1 MAKNFYDE
9 NMDSSPLSLF
19 RLSLQAVAKMM
30 YEDHWFPYIGNPLPS
45 EISDSL
51 MVTLRLNNWLNNET
65 MALFDKRF
73 RLTEVHLSSCL
84 LTVMPIGMLRM
95 HPIKRLN
102 IRDNSAGDSVRNLHN
117 IFQLLGPHALT
128 SLECIDISGTTAIT
142 CISSLAE
149 LKYLTTLI
157 VSETPGFGD
166 AELKMV
172 CKEMRYMKVF
182 DLSQTVIT
190 TVAPLCNLKDTLEVL
205 VMHRLKFS
213 RAVAINGITDT
224 LRLLKKITYMDISD
238 KKVDVLPNSIG
249 EPFQVDIGTLVIRDV
264 VASDIPWWPRLRFLD
279 IAGNALNFHNLLLTI
294 DHITKFISMHPDLVF
309 ISILDTC
316 LNRHPYHYPY
326 ERDKPLQIANA
337 GTRAQC
343 LLSLQQY
350 WRPDREAFASHAL
363 QAVYYLLQTTYDEF
377 QPSDLRLTVRGV
389 VLSMLNHKKNIA
401 IQMAGSACLYHLCK
415 SKRINQLTAQ
425 ETRYCVDRCLDAA
438 ENHPRMVQLQKNVWL
453 TVCSDHLLQ
462 SLNFNIFRTC
472 EVALESM
479 VNTRDSSVSRQSL
492 YFYEWER
499 AKIFLLMTIAVVS
512 ILAPKLPT
520 EQSHLLATNKRYVA
534 HLIEMINENL
544 ANPDNGHDN
553 FNNFTVKFTLSA
565 LWNLTDESPVTCR
578 LFVQL
583 GGIAA
588 AFGVLDQYQNNTS
601 IQTKVLGLLNNIAE
615 VRSLKRRIVHHRY
628 VRTVLELLE
637 SDLMLDSYVSSA
649 RHIDVSYFAAGI
661 LANLLDCG
669 PWTFEPTSDHCNQ
682 SLILAVKRWP
692 KALLTM
698 VAYRSF
704 VPFFVLLKQDDITGA
719 QMWAA
724 WAIQHVC
731 ISDKQN
737 NYIKLLLSQGGQ
749 EEFSRL
755 ANSRFAH
762 PDAVQLA
769 HSVLNLIKECGCE
782 SSKLKN

>member
-1 MAKNFYDE
+1 MVSNFYDE
-9 NMDSSPLSLF
+9 NMELSPSSLF
-19 RLSLQAVAKMM
+19 RLSLQAVARTMFE
-30 YEDHWFPYIGNPLPS
+30 YHWFPSIENPLPS

-51 MVTLRLNNWLNNET
+51 MTTLRLSSWLNSET
-65 MALFDKRF
+65 IALFDKRF
-73 RLTEVHLSSCL
+73 RLTEVYLSYSL
-84 LTVMPIGMLRM
+84 LTAMPTEVLRM
-95 HPIKRLN
+95 HPIKRLT
-102 IRDNSAGDSVRNLHN
+102 IRDTSAGDSVRDLHS
-117 IFQLLGPHALT
+117 ILHLLGPHALR
-128 SLECIDISGTTAIT
+128 SLEYIDMSGITPVT
-142 CISSLAE
+142 CISCLAD

-157 VSETPGFGD
+157 VSETPVFGD
-166 AELKMV
+166 VELKTV
-172 CKEMRYMKVF
+172 CKEMRFLRVL
-182 DLSQTVIT
+182 DLSRTVIT
-190 TVAPLCNLKDTLEVL
+190 SVAPLSNLKDTLEVL

-213 RAVAINGITDT
+213 HVATNGAVDT
-224 LRLLKKITYMDISD
+224 LQLLNKLTFLDISD
-238 KKVDVLPNSIG
+238 KKVDVLANSIG
-249 EPFQVDIGTLVIRDV
+249 EPLQTDIGTLVVRDV
-264 VASDIPWWPRLRFLD
+264 VALGVPWWPNLRFLD
-279 IAGNALNFHNLLLTI
+279 IAGNALSFDNLVLTI
-294 DHITKFISMHPDLVF
+294 DYITKFISMHPHLVC
-309 ISILDTC
+309 ISVLDTS
-316 LNRHPYHYPY
+316 LNRHPYQYPY
-326 ERDKPLQIANA
+326 ERDKPLQIANG

-343 LLSLQQY
+343 LLALQLY

-363 QAVYYLLQTTYDEF
+363 QAVYYLLQTSYDEF
-377 QPSDLRLTVRGV
+377 QSADLRLTVRGV
-389 VLSMLNHKKNIA
+389 ILSMLNHKKNIA

-425 ETRYCVDRCLDAA
+425 ETRCCVDRCLDAA

-462 SLNFNIFRTC
+462 SLNFDIFRTC

-479 VNTRDSSVSRQSL
+479 VNTRDPSVSR
-492 YFYEWER
+492 
-499 AKIFLLMTIAVVS
+499 MTIAVVS

-520 EQSHLLATNKRYVA
+520 KQSHRLATNKRYVA

-544 ANPDNGHDN
+544 DNPDNGHDN

-588 AFGVLDQYQNNTS
+588 AFGVLEHYQNNTN

-615 VRSLKRRIVHHRY
+615 VKGLKKRIVHHRY
-628 VRTVLELLE
+628 IRTVLELLE
-637 SDLMLDSYVSSA
+637 SDLMPDNYSTTVGNA

-669 PWTFEPTSDHCNQ
+669 PWTFEPTSHHCNQ
-682 SLILAVKRWP
+682 SLIMAVKRWP

-704 VPFFVLLKQDDITGA
+704 VPFFVLLKHDDITGA

-737 NYIKLLLSQGGQ
+737 NYIKLLLSQGGR
-749 EEFSRL
+749 EEFIRL

-762 PDAVQLA
+762 PDAIRLA
-769 HSVLNLIKECGCE
+769 HSVLSLIKNSICDP
-782 SSKLKN
+782 SKPKN

>member
-1 MAKNFYDE
+1 MASNFYDGSME
-9 NMDSSPLSLF
+9 LSPSSLL
-19 RLSLQAVAKMM
+19 RLSLQAVARVMFE
-30 YEDHWFPYIGNPLPS
+30 YRWFPSIKNPLPP

-51 MVTLRLNNWLNNET
+51 MTTLRLNNWLNSGT
-65 MALFDKRF
+65 IALFDKRF
-73 RLTEVHLSSCL
+73 RLTEVHLSCSL
-84 LTVMPIGMLRM
+84 LRAMPTKVLRM
-95 HPIKRLN
+95 HPIKRLT
-102 IRDNSAGDSVRNLHN
+102 IRDTSVGDSFRDLRG
-117 IFQLLGPHALT
+117 ILELLGPHALT
-128 SLECIDISGTTAIT
+128 SLEYIDISGVTPVSY
-142 CISSLAE
+142 ISCLAD

-157 VSETPGFGD
+157 VSETPAFGD
-166 AELKMV
+166 SELNTV
-172 CKEMRYMKVF
+172 CTEMRYLRVL
-182 DLSQTVIT
+182 DLSQTIISTIT
-190 TVAPLCNLKDTLEVL
+190 PLRNLKDTLEVL
-205 VMHRLKFS
+205 IMHRLRFS
-213 RAVAINGITDT
+213 RAVAINGAANT
-224 LRLLKKITYMDISD
+224 LQLLNKLTFLDISD

-249 EPFQVDIGTLVIRDV
+249 EPLQVDIGTLIVRDV
-264 VASDIPWWPRLRFLD
+264 VTFGMPWWPSLCFLD
-279 IAGNALNFHNLLLTI
+279 IAGNALNFHSLAVTI
-294 DHITKFISMHPDLVF
+294 DYITKFISMHPHLVY
-309 ISILDTC
+309 ISVLDTS
-316 LNRHPYHYPY
+316 LNRHPYQYPY
-326 ERDKPLQIANA
+326 ERDKPLQIAGG

-343 LLSLQQY
+343 LLALKRY
-350 WRPDREAFASHAL
+350 WRPDREAFVSHAL
-363 QAVYYLLQTTYDEF
+363 QAIYYLLQTSYDEF
-377 QPSDLRLTVRGV
+377 LPADLRLTVRGV

-425 ETRYCVDRCLDAA
+425 ETRYCIDRCLDAA

-462 SLNFNIFRTC
+462 SLNFDIFRTC

-479 VNTRDSSVSRQSL
+479 INTRDPSVSR
-492 YFYEWER
+492 
-499 AKIFLLMTIAVVS
+499 MTIAVVS

-520 EQSHLLATNKRYVA
+520 KQSHRLATNKRYVA
-534 HLIEMINENL
+534 HLIEMITESLENP
-544 ANPDNGHDN
+544 NNGHDN

-588 AFGVLDQYQNNTS
+588 AFGVLEHYQNNTN

-615 VRSLKRRIVHHRY
+615 VRGLKKRIVHHRY

-637 SDLMLDSYVSSA
+637 SDLIPDNYAAAVGNA

-669 PWTFEPTSDHCNQ
+669 PWTFEPTSDYCNQ
-682 SLILAVKRWP
+682 SLIMAVKRWP

-704 VPFFVLLKQDDITGA
+704 MPFFVLLKQDDITGA

-731 ISDKQN
+731 INDKQN
-737 NYIKLLLSQGGQ
+737 NYMKLLLSQGGR
-749 EEFSRL
+749 EEFIRL

-762 PDAVQLA
+762 PDAIRLA
-769 HSVLNLIKECGCE
+769 HSVLNLIKHY
-782 SSKLKN
+782 L

>member
-1 MAKNFYDE
+1 MA
-9 NMDSSPLSLF
+9 
-19 RLSLQAVAKMM
+19 
-30 YEDHWFPYIGNPLPS
+30 
-45 EISDSL
+45 
-51 MVTLRLNNWLNNET
+51 TLRFNNWLNSET
-65 MALFDKRF
+65 MTFFDKRF
-73 RLTEVHLSSCL
+73 RLTEVHLSYNL
-84 LTVMPIGMLRM
+84 LMAMPTGMLQM

-102 IRDNSAGDSVRNLHN
+102 ICDNAAGDSVRDLHN
-117 IFQLLGPHALT
+117 VLQLLGPYALM
-128 SLECIDISGTTAIT
+128 SLEYLDMSGITTVT
-142 CISSLAE
+142 CISYLAE

-166 AELKMV
+166 TELKMV
-172 CKEMRYMKVF
+172 CKEMRYMKVL

-190 TVAPLCNLKDTLEVL
+190 TVAPLINLKNTLEVL
-205 VMHRLKFS
+205 VMHRLRFS
-213 RAVAINGITDT
+213 RAVAINGATDT
-224 LRLLKKITYMDISD
+224 LRLLNKLTYIDISD

-249 EPFQVDIGTLVIRDV
+249 EPLQVDIGTLVVRDV
-264 VASDIPWWPRLRFLD
+264 VTSDVPWWPRLRFLD
-279 IAGNALNFHNLLLTI
+279 IAGNALNFHSLVLTI
-294 DHITKFISMHPDLVF
+294 DYITKFISMHPHLIF
-309 ISILDTC
+309 ISVLDTSI
-316 LNRHPYHYPY
+316 NRHPYQYPY
-326 ERDKPLQIANA
+326 ERDKPLQIANG

-343 LLSLQQY
+343 LLSLQRY
-350 WRPDREAFASHAL
+350 WRPDRKAFASHAL

-462 SLNFNIFRTC
+462 SLNFDIFRTC

-479 VNTRDSSVSRQSL
+479 VNTRDPSVSR
-492 YFYEWER
+492 
-499 AKIFLLMTIAVVS
+499 MTIAVVS

-544 ANPDNGHDN
+544 DNPDNGHDN

-588 AFGVLDQYQNNTS
+588 AFGILEQYRNNTN

-615 VRSLKRRIVHHRY
+615 VKSLKRRIVHHRY
-628 VRTVLELLE
+628 IRTVLDLLE
-637 SDLMLDSYVSSA
+637 SDFMPNNYAAAVGNA

-682 SLILAVKRWP
+682 SLIMAVKRWP

-704 VPFFVLLKQDDITGA
+704 VPFFVLLKQDNITGA

-731 ISDKQN
+731 ISDRQN
-737 NYIKLLLSQGGQ
+737 NYIKLLLSQGGR
-749 EEFSRL
+749 EEFLRL
-755 ANSRFAH
+755 TNSRFAH

-769 HSVLNLIKECGCE
+769 HSVLNLIKESDCD
-782 SSKLKN
+782 SSKSKN

>member
-1 MAKNFYDE
+1 MASNFYDDSME
-9 NMDSSPLSLF
+9 SSPSSLF
-19 RLSLQAVAKMM
+19 RLSLQVVARTMFE
-30 YEDHWFPYIGNPLPS
+30 YHWFPSIENPLPS

-51 MVTLRLNNWLNNET
+51 MATLRFNNWLNRKT
-65 MALFDKRF
+65 LALFDKRF
-73 RLTEVHLSSCL
+73 RLTEVHLSCSL
-84 LTVMPIGMLRM
+84 LSVMSVEMLRM
-95 HPIKRLN
+95 HLIKRLT
-102 IRDNSAGDSVRNLHN
+102 IRDTSVGDSVRDLHS
-117 IFQLLGPHALT
+117 ILQLLGPHALT
-128 SLECIDISGTTAIT
+128 SLEYVDMSGITPITYIS
-142 CISSLAE
+142 CLAD

-157 VSETPGFGD
+157 VSETPAFGD

-172 CKEMRYMKVF
+172 CKEMRYMRVL

-190 TVAPLCNLKDTLEVL
+190 TISPLKNLIGTLEVL
-205 VMHRLKFS
+205 VMHRLRFS
-213 RAVAINGITDT
+213 RAVNMNGALDT
-224 LRLLKKITYMDISD
+224 LALLNKLTFLDISD
-238 KKVDVLPNSIG
+238 KKVDVFLPNGYS
-249 EPFQVDIGTLVIRDV
+249 EPFQIDIGTLVIRDIV
-264 VASDIPWWPRLRFLD
+264 EFGPWWPNLCSLD
-279 IAGNALNFHNLLLTI
+279 VAGNALNFHSLVLTI
-294 DHITKFISMHPDLVF
+294 DYVTKFISMHPHLIY
-309 ISILDTC
+309 ISLLDTS
-316 LNRHPYHYPY
+316 LNRHPYQYPY
-326 ERDKPLQIANA
+326 ERDKPLQIASG
-337 GTRAQC
+337 GTRDQC
-343 LLSLQQY
+343 LLSLQKY

-363 QAVYYLLQTTYDEF
+363 QAVYYLLQTSYDEF
-377 QPSDLRLTVRGV
+377 QPADLRLTVRGV

-415 SKRINQLTAQ
+415 SKRINQLTAL
-425 ETRYCVDRCLDAA
+425 ETRHCVDRCLDAA

-462 SLNFNIFRTC
+462 SLNFDIFRTC

-479 VNTRDSSVSRQSL
+479 VNTRDPSVSR
-492 YFYEWER
+492 
-499 AKIFLLMTIAVVS
+499 MTIAVVS

-520 EQSHLLATNKRYVA
+520 EQSHRLATNKRYVA

-544 ANPDNGHDN
+544 DNPDNGHDN

-588 AFGVLDQYQNNTS
+588 AFGVLEQYQNNTN

-615 VRSLKRRIVHHRY
+615 VKGLKKRIIHHRY
-628 VRTVLELLE
+628 IRTVLELLE
-637 SDLMLDSYVSSA
+637 SDLMPDSYTAAIGNA

-682 SLILAVKRWP
+682 SLVMAVKRWP

-698 VAYRSF
+698 VAYR
-704 VPFFVLLKQDDITGA
+704 QDGITGA

-731 ISDKQN
+731 ISDRQN
-737 NYIKLLLSQGGQ
+737 NYINLLLSQGGR
-749 EEFSRL
+749 EEFLRL
-755 ANSRFAH
+755 VNSKFAH

-769 HSVLNLIKECGCE
+769 HSVLNLIKNSTCAP
-782 SSKLKN
+782 SKLKN

>member
-1 MAKNFYDE
+1 MASSFYDE
-9 NMDSSPLSLF
+9 GIESSPSSLL
-19 RLSLQAVAKMM
+19 RLSLQVVAKTMFE
-30 YEDHWFPYIGNPLPS
+30 YHWFPSIDSPLPS

-51 MVTLRLNNWLNNET
+51 MATLRFNNWLNGKT

-73 RLTEVHLSSCL
+73 RLTEVHLSYSL
-84 LTVMPIGMLRM
+84 LMVMPIEMLRM
-95 HPIKRLN
+95 HPIKRLT
-102 IRDNSAGDSVRNLHN
+102 IRDTSVTDSVRDLHG
-117 IFQLLGPHALT
+117 ILQLLGPHALT
-128 SLECIDISGTTAIT
+128 SLEYIDMSGVTPVT
-142 CISSLAE
+142 CIACLAD

-157 VSETPGFGD
+157 VSETPAFGD
-166 AELKMV
+166 AELKLV
-172 CKEMRYMKVF
+172 CKEMRYMRVL
-182 DLSQTVIT
+182 DLSQTIIT
-190 TVAPLCNLKDTLEVL
+190 AIAPLSNLKDTLEVL
-205 VMHRLKFS
+205 VMHRLRFS
-213 RAVAINGITDT
+213 RAITINGAADT
-224 LRLLKKITYMDISD
+224 LRLLTKLKFLDISD

-249 EPFQVDIGTLVIRDV
+249 EPLEVDIGTLVVRDI
-264 VASDIPWWPRLRFLD
+264 VASGIPWWPSLRFLD
-279 IAGNALNFHNLLLTI
+279 VAGNALNFHSLVTAI
-294 DHITKFISMHPDLVF
+294 DYITKFISLHPHLVYV
-309 ISILDTC
+309 SILDTS

-343 LLSLQQY
+343 LLSLQRY

-363 QAVYYLLQTTYDEF
+363 QAVYYLLQTSYDEF
-377 QPSDLRLTVRGV
+377 QPADLRLTVRGV

-425 ETRYCVDRCLDAA
+425 ETRCCVDRCLDAA

-462 SLNFNIFRTC
+462 SLNFDIFRTC
-472 EVALESM
+472 EIALESM
-479 VNTRDSSVSRQSL
+479 VNTRDPSVSR
-492 YFYEWER
+492 
-499 AKIFLLMTIAVVS
+499 MTIAVVS

-544 ANPDNGHDN
+544 DNPDNGHDN

-588 AFGVLDQYQNNTS
+588 AFGILEQYQNNTN

-615 VRSLKRRIVHHRY
+615 VRGLKKRIVHHRY
-628 VRTVLELLE
+628 IRTVLELLE
-637 SDLMLDSYVSSA
+637 SDLIPDSYAAAVGNA

-682 SLILAVKRWP
+682 SLIMAVKRWP

-704 VPFFVLLKQDDITGA
+704 VPFFVLLKQDGITGA

-731 ISDKQN
+731 ISDRQN
-737 NYIKLLLSQGGQ
+737 NYIKLLLSQGGR
-749 EEFSRL
+749 EEFLRL
-755 ANSRFAH
+755 VNSRFAH

-769 HSVLNLIKECGCE
+769 HSVLTLIKHFTYDP
-782 SSKLKN
+782 SKLKN

>member
-1 MAKNFYDE
+1 MASNFYDE
-9 NMDSSPLSLF
+9 SMKSSPPSLF
-19 RLSLQAVAKMM
+19 RLSLQVVARMM
-30 YEDHWFPYIGNPLPS
+30 YEDHWFPSIMSPLPS

-51 MVTLRLNNWLNNET
+51 MATLRFNNWLNSET
-65 MALFDKRF
+65 MTFFDKRF
-73 RLTEVHLSSCL
+73 RLTEVHLSYNL
-84 LTVMPIGMLRM
+84 LMAMPTGMLQM

-102 IRDNSAGDSVRNLHN
+102 ICDNAAGDSVRDLHN
-117 IFQLLGPHALT
+117 VLQLLGPYALM
-128 SLECIDISGTTAIT
+128 SLEYLDMSGITTVT
-142 CISSLAE
+142 CISYLAE

-166 AELKMV
+166 TELKMV
-172 CKEMRYMKVF
+172 CKEMRYMKVL

-190 TVAPLCNLKDTLEVL
+190 TVAPLINLKNTLEVL
-205 VMHRLKFS
+205 VMHRLRFS
-213 RAVAINGITDT
+213 RAVAINGATDT
-224 LRLLKKITYMDISD
+224 LRLLNKLTYIDISD
-238 KKVDVLPNSIG
+238 KNIG
-249 EPFQVDIGTLVIRDV
+249 EPLQVDIGTLVVRDV
-264 VASDIPWWPRLRFLD
+264 VTSDVPWWPRLRFLD
-279 IAGNALNFHNLLLTI
+279 IAGNALNFHSLVLTI
-294 DHITKFISMHPDLVF
+294 DYITKFISMHPHLIF
-309 ISILDTC
+309 ISVLDTSI
-316 LNRHPYHYPY
+316 NRHPYQYPY
-326 ERDKPLQIANA
+326 ERDKPLQIANG

-343 LLSLQQY
+343 LLSLQRY
-350 WRPDREAFASHAL
+350 WRPDRKAL
-363 QAVYYLLQTTYDEF
+363 HRMHYKLYIIFYKLPMMSFSPLICVL
-377 QPSDLRLTVRGV
+377 PSG
-389 VLSMLNHKKNIA
+389 
-401 IQMAGSACLYHLCK
+401 

-462 SLNFNIFRTC
+462 SLNFDIFRTC

-479 VNTRDSSVSRQSL
+479 VNTRDPSVSR
-492 YFYEWER
+492 
-499 AKIFLLMTIAVVS
+499 MTIAVVS

-544 ANPDNGHDN
+544 DNPDNGHDN

-565 LWNLTDESPVTCR
+565 LWNLTGALLLFELSKPPDLWCGRISNLIINLLFTLAYDESPVTCR

-588 AFGVLDQYQNNTS
+588 AFGILEQYRNNTN

-615 VRSLKRRIVHHRY
+615 VKSLKRRIVHHRY
-628 VRTVLELLE
+628 IRTVLDLLE
-637 SDLMLDSYVSSA
+637 SDFMPNNYAAAVGNA

-682 SLILAVKRWP
+682 SLTGKEHASKIFRNLKNNRIIVC
-692 KALLTM
+692 
-698 VAYRSF
+698 SI
-704 VPFFVLLKQDDITGA
+704 FVLLKQDNITGA

-731 ISDKQN
+731 ISDRQN
-737 NYIKLLLSQGGQ
+737 NYIKLLLSQGGR
-749 EEFSRL
+749 EEFLRL
-755 ANSRFAH
+755 TNSRFAH

-769 HSVLNLIKECGCE
+769 HSVLNLIKESDCD
-782 SSKLKN
+782 SSKSKN

>member
-1 MAKNFYDE
+1 MSYRKGCDRLSVCDYHKDFSLHEMATTFYDATME
-9 NMDSSPLSLF
+9 SSPPSLF
-19 RLSLQAVAKMM
+19 RLSVQMVARTMFE
-30 YEDHWFPYIGNPLPS
+30 YEWFPSVENSLPS

-51 MVTLRLNNWLNNET
+51 MAALRVNNWLNRKT

-73 RLTEVHLSSCL
+73 RLTEVHLSYSL
-84 LTVMPIGMLRM
+84 LTVMPVGVLKL
-95 HPIKRLN
+95 HPIKRLT
-102 IRDNSAGDSVRNLHN
+102 IRDTSVGDAVRDLHE
-117 IFQLLGPHALT
+117 ILQLLGPHAPM
-128 SLECIDISGTTAIT
+128 SLEYLDMSGT
-142 CISSLAE
+142 LAE
-149 LKYLTTLI
+149 LKYVTTLI
-157 VSETPGFGD
+157 VSETPAFGD

-172 CKEMRYMKVF
+172 CRVMRRIRVL
-182 DLSQTVIT
+182 DISQTIIT
-190 TVAPLCNLKDTLEVL
+190 TIAPLSSLANTLEVL
-205 VMHRLKFS
+205 VMHRLRFS
-213 RAVAINGITDT
+213 RAVAINSASDT
-224 LRLLKKITYMDISD
+224 LRLLQKLTFLDISD
-238 KKVDVLPNSIG
+238 KKVDILPNSVG
-249 EPFQVDIGTLVIRDV
+249 EPLQVDIGTLIVREI
-264 VASDIPWWPRLRFLD
+264 VASGIPWWPHLCFLD
-279 IAGNALNFHNLLLTI
+279 IAGNTLNFHGLVFTVEF
-294 DHITKFISMHPDLVF
+294 ITKFISLHPHLVY
-309 ISILDTC
+309 ISILDTSV
-316 LNRHPYHYPY
+316 NRHPYHYPY
-326 ERDKPLQIANA
+326 ERDKPLQIANG

-343 LLSLQQY
+343 LLSLQRY

-363 QAVYYLLQTTYDEF
+363 QAVYYLLQTSYDEF
-377 QPSDLRLTVRGV
+377 QPADLRLTVRGV

-462 SLNFNIFRTC
+462 SLHFDIFRTC

-479 VNTRDSSVSRQSL
+479 VNTRDPSVSR
-492 YFYEWER
+492 
-499 AKIFLLMTIAVVS
+499 MTIAVVS

-520 EQSHLLATNKRYVA
+520 KESHRLATNKRYVA

-544 ANPDNGHDN
+544 DNPDNGHDN
-553 FNNFTVKFTLSA
+553 FNNFTIKFTLSA

-588 AFGVLDQYQNNTS
+588 AFGVLEQYQNNTN

-615 VRSLKRRIVHHRY
+615 VGSLKRRIVHHRY
-628 VRTVLELLE
+628 IRTVLELLE
-637 SDLMLDSYVSSA
+637 SDLIPDNYGAAVGNA

-682 SLILAVKRWP
+682 SLIMAVKRWP

-704 VPFFVLLKQDDITGA
+704 VPFFALLKQDGITGA

-737 NYIKLLLSQGGQ
+737 NYIKLLLSQGGH
-749 EEFSRL
+749 EEFLRL
-755 ANSRFAH
+755 VNSR
-762 PDAVQLA
+762 
-769 HSVLNLIKECGCE
+769 STLNLHDA
-782 SSKLKN
+782 